1 MILGEVALVGA
12 DRVGLGAVEEPAV
25 AVRVGV
31 VDTADVAGRDH
42 NAVLD
47 LDQGVQL

>member
-1 MILGEVALVGA
+1 MVLGEVALVGA
-12 DRVGLGAVEEPAV
+12 DHLGLGAEEEPAV

-31 VDTADVAGRDH
+31 VDAADVSGRDH